1 MTYEEP
7 CKIMEGFLEPEK
19 CRYIIDTYKD
29 MCKRSTVVDAAGKD
43 VVDPARTSSTYFM
56 PNDDPVIVELRRKA
70 AAMAGVPE
78 SHVEGLQLVRY
89 AKGEQYKFHYD
100 YFDAIRHNQR
110 EHTFLV
116 YLNDFELHEGGSTI
130 FKSYGIKVYPR
141 QGRCIWFRDMI
152 DGKLNEKSLHSGE
165 EVLSDKI
172 KYAINIWIREKP
184 VDDYSSIVVKPMPAF
199 PSAGTTKATT
209 ATTATTATP
218 ATPANATATAPPL
231 GTLIV
236 WALMALVLVILVWF
250 GYSMFTKGRIPK
262 LPTFS
267 LPSLSMRSFRT

>member
-1 MTYEEP
+1 MSYEEP

-19 CRYIIDTYKD
+19 CQYLIDAYKD
-29 MCKRSTVVDAAGKD
+29 KCKRSTVVDATGKD
-43 VVDPARTSSTYFM
+43 VVDAARTSSTYFM
-56 PNDDPVIVELRRKA
+56 PNDDPVIVEIRRRA

-100 YFDAIRHNQR
+100 YFDAIRDNQR

-130 FKSYGIKVYPR
+130 FKNYGVKVYPKK
-141 QGRCIWFRDMI
+141 GRCVWFRDMI

-172 KYAINIWIREKP
+172 KYAVNVWIRQKP
-184 VDDYSSIVVKPMPAF
+184 VDDYSKIEVKPMPVL
-199 PSAGTTKATT
+199 PISST
-209 ATTATTATP
+209 ATTNTSPTP
-218 ATPANATATAPPL
+218 ITPTKLTWLNL
-231 GTLIV
+231 LIMV
-236 WALMALVLVILVWF
+236 LSALVLVALAWV
-250 GYSMFTKGRIPK
+250 GYSWVTKGKMPKIPT
-262 LPTFS
+262 LASLRRFS
-267 LPSLSMRSFRT
+267 P